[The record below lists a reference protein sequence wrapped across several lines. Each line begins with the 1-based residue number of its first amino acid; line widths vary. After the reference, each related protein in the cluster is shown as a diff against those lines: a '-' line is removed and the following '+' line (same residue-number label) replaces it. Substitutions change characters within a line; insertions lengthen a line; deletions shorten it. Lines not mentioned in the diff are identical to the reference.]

1 MRISARLRLRQRVAA
16 VLFSATVAVMAS
28 ATALAHVHTPLAGS
42 GYPNSRSAR
51 PAEPLLFHVHGLAF
65 SPDGKSLLV
74 PAHTGLAAFRE
85 DGWSEVDGPIH
96 DFAGFSLAERA
107 IYASGHPPPGSSLPN
122 PLGLVKSTDLGKSW
136 VSLALGGEADF
147 HFLAA
152 SYRSNAIYVR
162 STEANSAMPIPG
174 LHLSVDDGKSWRRRN
189 GAGLEGDVFGI
200 AAHPRDARTLA
211 IATDKGLYL
220 SRDAGETF
228 KRFDG
233 RQAVTAVTFDLDG
246 LNVRF
251 ARAIRRELISATIDG
266 RSRTVVLLP
275 SIGLD
280 YVTHIAQSPAD
291 QRLLAIATDRR
302 HVFVTKDVGKAWRQ
316 IAKDGD
322 LP

>member
-1 MRISARLRLRQRVAA
+1 MRISDLLRFEKRVAEA
-16 VLFSATVAVMAS
+16 LFLVVAIAL
-28 ATALAHVHTPLAGS
+28 TAAPVLAHLHVPSPSS

-74 PAHTGLAAFRE
+74 PAHTGLAAFRD
-85 DGWSEVDGPIH
+85 DGWSEVNGPIH
-96 DFAGFSLAERA
+96 DFAGFSLTERA

-122 PLGLVKSTDLGKSW
+122 PLGLVKSIDLGKSW
-136 VSLALGGEADF
+136 VPLALGGEADF

-152 SYRSNAIYVR
+152 GYRSNAIYVR
-162 STEANSAMPIPG
+162 STEANSAMPVPG
-174 LHLSVDDGKSWRRRN
+174 LHLSVDDGKTWRRQIAR
-189 GAGLEGDVFGI
+189 GLEGNVLGI
-200 AAHPRDARTLA
+200 VAHPQDATTLA
-211 IATDKGLYL
+211 VATDKGLYL
-220 SRDAGETF
+220 SRDTGKTF

-233 RQAVTAVTFDLDG
+233 RQAVTAVAFDLDG
-246 LNVRF
+246 RNVRF
-251 ARAIRRELISATIDG
+251 ARAIRRELVSAALDS
-266 RSRTVVLLP
+266 RSRTVILLP

-291 QRLLAIATDRR
+291 QRLFAIATDRR
-302 HVFVTKDVGKAWRQ
+302 HVFVTNDAGKAWRQ

>member
-1 MRISARLRLRQRVAA
+1 MRIFERLRFRQRVAA
-16 VLFSATVAVMAS
+16 LLFSATAAVMAS
-28 ATALAHVHTPLAGS
+28 ATALAHVHTPSAGS

-51 PAEPLLFHVHGLAF
+51 SAEPLLFHVHGLAF

-74 PAHTGLAAFRE
+74 PAHTGLAAFRD
-85 DGWSEVDGPIH
+85 DGWSEVNGPIH

-147 HFLAA
+147 HFLAVG
-152 SYRSNAIYVR
+152 YRSNAIYVR

-174 LHLSVDDGKSWRRRN
+174 LHLSVDDGKTWRRQIAR
-189 GAGLEGDVFGI
+189 GLEGDVFGI
-200 AAHPRDARTLA
+200 AAHPQDARTLA
-211 IATDKGLYL
+211 VATGKGLYL

-228 KRFDG
+228 KRFDD
-233 RQAVTAVTFDLDG
+233 RQAVTAVAFELDG
-246 LNVRF
+246 RNLRF
-251 ARAIRRELISATIDG
+251 ARAVRRELVSAALDS
-266 RSRTVVLLP
+266 RSRTVILLP
-275 SIGLD
+275 PIGLD

-291 QRLLAIATDRR
+291 QRLFAIATDRR